1 MLRTLFS
8 RYGLPEVLVSDN
20 GPQFTSEEFQKCL
33 KANGVKHARSAPFHP
48 ATNGLAERMVQ
59 TVKRALRCSKGSTSI
74 QQRLDTFLLAY
85 RNTPYA
91 STKESPAMLFLHRR
105 LRSRFD
111 LLKPNVASVVEKAQG
126 KLCQRRQVHA
136 KERTFAVGAKVLVR
150 DYRQGKKWMPGVVS
164 AKTACL
170 CRHHTRHPLLSL
182 PIITN

>member
-1 MLRTLFS
+1 MDSTTSTKTIQVLRTLFS

-20 GPQFTSEEFQKCL
+20 GPQFTSEEFQKFL
-33 KANGVKHARSAPFHP
+33 KANGVKHARSSPFHP

-85 RNTPYA
+85 RNTPHTT
-91 STKESPAMLFLHRR
+91 TKESSAMLFLHRR

-111 LLKPNVASVVEKAQG
+111 LLKSNVASVVEKAQD

-136 KERTFAVGAKVLVR
+136 EERTFAVGDKI
-150 DYRQGKKWMPGVVS
+150 
-164 AKTACL
+164 
-170 CRHHTRHPLLSL
+170 SL
-182 PIITN
+182 